1 MRRIDRP
8 ASEPISIDFEG
19 NPVPA
24 TEGEPIACA
33 LLESGE
39 TVFSRSV
46 KYHRPRGPF
55 CFAGSCSHCLMRV
68 DGVPNVFTCKTP
80 ARPGLSVERQN
91 AYPSA
96 EHDVFAATDWLFPH
110 GLDHHEMFAGVPI
123 AQPVMQKVARHLA
136 GLGLLPDEPARER
149 AMAEVLRPR
158 VAIVGSGPAGLAA
171 ATELFA
177 RKVPF
182 LLLERERHLGG
193 RLAIG
198 ALAGDE
204 PSFPE
209 LPPELVRT
217 NTAVIGL
224 YDDSEGPF
232 LAAVSGAPESPRLLK
247 IYPERFLFANGG
259 HPQPLPF
266 VNNDLPGI
274 YAARAASLLVRRH
287 RLLVGDAIVCV
298 GEGPELYQV
307 ASLLGEAGA
316 RIAAVVD
323 SGAPRQGAVSGFPL
337 QAHGRK
343 RVKGLTVQLASGL
356 RRRFECDAVV
366 VCRPPS
372 PSFELARQGGAL
384 VAFEPASGL
393 FVVQVDERG
402 RTRNG
407 AIYAAGE
414 LTGPMTASEAASR
427 GRIAGRAIAD
437 ELVGAAA

>member
-1 MRRIDRP
+1 MRRLDRLAP
-8 ASEPISIDFEG
+8 EPISIDFEG
-19 NPVPA
+19 TPVRA

-55 CFAGSCSHCLMRV
+55 CFAAACSHCLMRV

-80 ARPGLSVERQN
+80 ARPGLRIERQN
-91 AYPSA
+91 AYPSV
-96 EHDVFAATDWLFPH
+96 ELDVFAATDWLFPH

-136 GLGLLPDEPARER
+136 GLGLLPDEPAPPR
-149 AMAEVLRPR
+149 ASAEVLRPR

-171 ATELFA
+171 ATELRA
-177 RKVPF
+177 RNVPF
-182 LLLERERHLGG
+182 LLRERERHVGG
-193 RLAIG
+193 RLATG
-198 ALAGDE
+198 ALAGNE
-204 PSFPE
+204 PIFPE

-224 YDDSEGPF
+224 YDDSQGRF

-247 IYPERFLFANGG
+247 VYPERFLFATGG
-259 HPQPLPF
+259 HPQLVPF
-266 VNNDLPGI
+266 ANNDLPGI
-274 YAARAASLLVRRH
+274 YAARAASLLLRRH
-287 RLLVGDAIVCV
+287 RLLVGDDVVCV
-298 GEGPELYQV
+298 GEGPELYHV
-307 ASLLGEAGA
+307 ASLLEESGA
-316 RIAAVVD
+316 RIAAIVD
-323 SGAPRQGAVSGFPL
+323 SGAPRGRALGGSPL
-337 QAHGRK
+337 KAHGRK
-343 RVKGLTVQLASGL
+343 RVKGLTVQLASGTTQ
-356 RRRFECDAVV
+356 RFDCDAVV

-384 VAFEPASGL
+384 VVFDPVFSL

-414 LTGPMTASEAASR
+414 VTGPMTAVEAAA
-427 GRIAGRAIAD
+427 AGRVVGQAIAD
-437 ELVGAAA
+437 ELLGAAA